1 MISSIGRSGCN
12 PNPTGER
19 PWPPS
24 NPRGLRLSYAR
35 GSTQPALTSELH
47 HVRGHYQKAGERL
60 ETIKRILRDN
70 TYDGLDA
77 LEPLSASP
85 TQLIDDEIVRL
96 EQEIA
101 ELKDV
106 ERDENAIVALRV
118 RRAELS
124 DQKRLSEEIEIIAE
138 RRNKLEERH
147 RLVTC
152 RSECRLTAIT
162 RRITDRRREILTP
175 ALKTALNDELK
186 TLRLTHIPLN
196 LADRGDAAESVV
208 EVALTAQQRIAN
220 NSDVLSEGEQR
231 ALALACFLAELGE
244 LGRDHGII
252 VDDPVSSLDHKRM
265 QAVAERLAEEAAK
278 GRQVIVFTHNILF
291 HHMLRTETRRAR
303 IACHTEWMSSLGNDQ
318 FGIIDDSRKPRQMKS
333 VPERLQEIDRDLQA
347 LIDAGYDHAD
357 ENFRSPVVALYT
369 QMRDTWE
376 RVVEDIL
383 FNRVV
388 QRFRPEI
395 MTQRLEEACIDP
407 ENDYPAIFEGM
418 KRCSHYSGHD
428 PAEDLPPEL
437 PEPEHVRRDFDE
449 LKRYFDAA
457 NVRRRKLR
465 KARPYEEGLEPVLL

>member
-1 MISSIGRSGCN
+1 
-12 PNPTGER
+12 
-19 PWPPS
+19 
-24 NPRGLRLSYAR
+24 
-35 GSTQPALTSELH
+35 
-47 HVRGHYQKAGERL
+47 
-60 ETIKRILRDN
+60 
-70 TYDGLDA
+70 
-77 LEPLSASP
+77 
-85 TQLIDDEIVRL
+85 
-96 EQEIA
+96 
-101 ELKDV
+101 
-106 ERDENAIVALRV
+106 
-118 RRAELS
+118 
-124 DQKRLSEEIEIIAE
+124 
-138 RRNKLEERH
+138 
-147 RLVTC
+147 
-152 RSECRLTAIT
+152 
-162 RRITDRRREILTP
+162 
-175 ALKTALNDELK
+175 
-186 TLRLTHIPLN
+186 
-196 LADRGDAAESVV
+196 
-208 EVALTAQQRIAN
+208 
-220 NSDVLSEGEQR
+220 
-231 ALALACFLAELGE
+231 
-244 LGRDHGII
+244 
-252 VDDPVSSLDHKRM
+252 
-265 QAVAERLAEEAAK
+265 
-278 GRQVIVFTHNILF
+278 
-291 HHMLRTETRRAR
+291 
-303 IACHTEWMSSLGNDQ
+303 
-318 FGIIDDSRKPRQMKS
+318 MKS